1 MDQFLVS
8 KKNELIYI
16 WKNWASLVTQIV
28 KNPPANAGDIR
39 DAGSIPGSGRSPG
52 EGNAARS
59 SILAWRIPWTAEPGG
74 LQSTGSQRLRHNWAT
89 EHTKRW
95 LESTHVENTEWNL
108 ANFEV
113 YIHLRHRKSTPT
125 ERSSWAWHTTHTK
138 LFMKVHCKDKRNNSD
153 TDQGTTG
160 RQLAPS

>member
-1 MDQFLVS
+1 MTLSRFLIGVMQ
-8 KKNELIYI
+8 Y
-16 WKNWASLVTQIV
+16 SLVVQAI
-28 KNPPANAGDIR
+28 KNPPAMQETWVQSWGWEDPLEKGMAT
-39 DAGSIPGSGRSPG
+39 P
-52 EGNAARS
+52 S
-59 SILAWRIPWTAEPGG
+59 SVPAWRIPWTEEPGG

-113 YIHLRHRKSTPT
+113 YIHLCHRKGAPT